1 MLDSPDRILSRKPLE
16 QKREN
21 RSRTGP
27 AAANCRSGSRENFH
41 PAVPGIFHLGRER
54 DVQFAAGDFQVDG
67 FDEGAIGLQAKGEP
81 VVFRNI
87 FLNRQQ

>member
-1 MLDSPDRILSRKPLE
+1 MLDSPGRILSRKPLE
-16 QKREN
+16 QKREK
-21 RSRTGP
+21 RSRAGP

-41 PAVPGIFHLGRER
+41 PADPGIYHLGRER
-54 DVQFAAGDFQVDG
+54 NVQFAVGDCQVDG
-67 FDEGAIGLQAKGEP
+67 FDEGAIGLQARGKP